1 MRTAPSRGMRLWRF
15 RARVMR
21 PSDSLVRGEFHVDAL
36 PIPTRNELK
45 ERFFS
50 SVLPVTEFAVEKRN
64 AIQDEHSDFF
74 DAIRQRR
81 SPRSDGDCRSASR
94 STSRNGS
101 APNSCPSASLF
112 PWDHRRGRSGPL
124 RVNPL
129 PQSTQRKAA

>member
-1 MRTAPSRGMRLWRF
+1 
-15 RARVMR
+15 MR
-21 PSDSLVRGEFHVDAL
+21 PSDSLVRGEFDVNAL

-81 SPRSDGDCRSASR
+81 SPRVTGIAGLRAAR
-94 STSRNGS
+94 
-101 APNSCPSASLF
+101 
-112 PWDHRRGRSGPL
+112 RRGTDPRQLVSPSRHYSLGTTAVAGAAPCEST
-124 RVNPL
+124 PL